1 MPQVDVMSTHVIFY
15 FEDEEEFFL
24 EELFSESEDD
34 RKKSETEVVSSQ
46 EEYLNFTHKLIY
58 ELFDVNAR
66 TIKALRVKKY
76 C

>member
-1 MPQVDVMSTHVIFY
+1 MKKIF
-15 FEDEEEFFL
+15 FGRII
-24 EELFSESEDD
+24 FSESEED

-66 TIKALRVKKY
+66 TIKALRVKQY